1 MDTPRFDP
9 ASLDEFNFRSKNVN
23 SLNTQKANT
32 RAANT
37 FRQYLIEKGCP
48 KVDFEHF
55 SKLELNDVL
64 RIIYFE
70 RLMAESTKRQA

>member
-1 MDTPRFDP
+1 MDTPRFGT
-9 ASLDEFNFRSKNVN
+9 ASLDEFNFQRKNVN

-37 FRQYLIEKGCP
+37 FWQYLIEKGCL

-64 RIIYFE
+64 RIFYLDI
-70 RLMAESTKRQA
+70 